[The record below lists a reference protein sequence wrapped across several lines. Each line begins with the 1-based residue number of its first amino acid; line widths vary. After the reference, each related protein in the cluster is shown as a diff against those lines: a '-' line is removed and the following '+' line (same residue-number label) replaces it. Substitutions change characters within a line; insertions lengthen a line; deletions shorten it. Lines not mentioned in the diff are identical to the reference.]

1 MATSDISPRDL
12 SPRLAVLCEPEEST
26 PSLPASRSFAA
37 RDGLARQ
44 ALGVSFTPHLEVL
57 SYNQIECSG
66 ALARDELESH
76 AAVESSA
83 RDELGSQQEHAAT
96 SNVGVE
102 LDDELAR

>member
-1 MATSDISPRDL
+1 MASSYISPRDL

-26 PSLPASRSFAA
+26 PSLPASRSFGAA

-44 ALGVSFTPHLEVL
+44 ALGVSFAPHLKVA
-57 SYNQIECSG
+57 QH
-66 ALARDELESH
+66 ELESQ

-83 RDELGSQQEHAAT
+83 RDELEHATT
-96 SNVGVE
+96 SKVDME